1 MKDLEVI
8 VENLLSEVFATVTQ
22 ATEGLD
28 ILQNLYQYSKRK
40 DLFTEF
46 EKRTVKVPMIC
57 VTALPNTQFRIHKY
71 LVYSVYLVVS
81 V

>member
-8 VENLLSEVFATVTQ
+8 MENLLSEVFATVTQ

-28 ILQNLYQYSKRK
+28 VLQNLYQYSKRK

-46 EKRTVKVPMIC
+46 EKRTVKVLL
-57 VTALPNTQFRIHKY
+57 TA
-71 LVYSVYLVVS
+71 
-81 V
+81 